1 MEADLLVILG
11 PTASGKTQL
20 ACHLALELGGEIISA
35 DSRQLYRHMD
45 IGTGKDLDEYE
56 IDGVQIPYHLIDIH
70 DPGYRYNI
78 AEFQLDFLNCYEDI
92 RKRGKLPVLCG
103 GSGLYIQ
110 TALSGNSF
118 MGIPEDKELRQQ
130 AESWS
135 REELEEKY
143 GLIDEEIRTVIPGD
157 TSRRLV
163 RALEIDQY
171 LKANPNFESRTIPE
185 INYKIVGVEVDR
197 ETRRNRITTRL
208 KTRLDEGL
216 IEEVKYLLDNFLTPD
231 DLEYYGLE
239 YKWVGQYLNGEM
251 DKEQMFEKLNVSIH
265 QFAKRQM
272 TWFRRMEKQGY
283 DIHWVGAEME
293 MERKVGSIVDY
304 LNY

>member
-1 MEADLLVILG
+1 MVILG

>member
-1 MEADLLVILG
+1 LVILG